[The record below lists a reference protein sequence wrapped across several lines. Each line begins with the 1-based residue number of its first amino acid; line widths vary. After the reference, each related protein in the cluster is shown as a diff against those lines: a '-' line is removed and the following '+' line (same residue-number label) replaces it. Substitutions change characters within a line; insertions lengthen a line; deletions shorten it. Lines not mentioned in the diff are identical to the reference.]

1 MSDYRVK
8 ITIRNDRLLSK
19 MEEMGFQSVLKFCK
33 HTGMPY
39 VSTNCIFN
47 GRLSPIKENGDVKK
61 NVKLL
66 LENLDMTVEEAFTTR
81 QLEGFSK
88 NSFETKVKE
97 KQLLQ
102 IINKPENL
110 EMKAIENDVKLTLS
124 NIFSRYLS
132 PRYEKVLRMRYGIGL
147 DTEHTL
153 EEVGLVLQTTKE
165 RVRQIE
171 LKAIEK
177 LKQPEV
183 MSQLIN
189 TGFSDLF
196 TKVDLNK
203 DHLKQ
208 NKKYLSNKIIK
219 LKAKIKNQTGE
230 TIQ

>member
-19 MEEMGFQSVLKFCK
+19 MEEMGFQSVSKFCK

-39 VSTNCIFN
+39 VNTNCIFN

-102 IINKPENL
+102 IINKPKNL

-153 EEVGLVLQTTKE
+153 EEVSLVLQTTRE

-189 TGFSDLF
+189 TGFSDVF

-203 DHLKQ
+203 NHLEQ

>member
-102 IINKPENL
+102 IINKPKNL

-153 EEVGLVLQTTKE
+153 EEVGLVLQTTRE

>member
-1 MSDYRVK
+1 
-8 ITIRNDRLLSK
+8 
-19 MEEMGFQSVLKFCK
+19 
-33 HTGMPY
+33 
-39 VSTNCIFN
+39 
-47 GRLSPIKENGDVKK
+47 
-61 NVKLL
+61 
-66 LENLDMTVEEAFTTR
+66 
-81 QLEGFSK
+81 
-88 NSFETKVKE
+88 
-97 KQLLQ
+97 
-102 IINKPENL
+102 
-110 EMKAIENDVKLTLS
+110 
-124 NIFSRYLS
+124 
-132 PRYEKVLRMRYGIGL
+132 MRYGIGL

-153 EEVGLVLQTTKE
+153 EEVGLVLQTTRE

-208 NKKYLSNKIIK
+208 NKEYLSNKIIK

>member
-1 MSDYRVK
+1 
-8 ITIRNDRLLSK
+8 
-19 MEEMGFQSVLKFCK
+19 
-33 HTGMPY
+33 
-39 VSTNCIFN
+39 
-47 GRLSPIKENGDVKK
+47 
-61 NVKLL
+61 
-66 LENLDMTVEEAFTTR
+66 MTVEEAFTTR

-102 IINKPENL
+102 IINKPKNL

-124 NIFSRYLS
+124 NIFSKYLS
-132 PRYEKVLRMRYGIGL
+132 PKYEKVLRMRYGIGL

-208 NKKYLSNKIIK
+208 NKEYLSNKIIK

>member
-1 MSDYRVK
+1 
-8 ITIRNDRLLSK
+8 
-19 MEEMGFQSVLKFCK
+19 
-33 HTGMPY
+33 MPY
-39 VSTNCIFN
+39 VNTNCIFN

-97 KQLLQ
+97 EQLLQ
-102 IINKPENL
+102 IINKPKNL

-124 NIFSRYLS
+124 NIFSKYLS
-132 PRYEKVLRMRYGIGL
+132 PKYEKVLRMRYGIGL

-153 EEVGLVLQTTKE
+153 EEVGLVLQTTRE

-208 NKKYLSNKIIK
+208 NKEYLSNKIIK

>member
-19 MEEMGFQSVLKFCK
+19 MEEMGFQSVSKFCK
-33 HTGMPY
+33 HTGMLY

-102 IINKPENL
+102 IINKPKNL

-208 NKKYLSNKIIK
+208 NKEYLSNKIIK

>member
-153 EEVGLVLQTTKE
+153 EEVGLVLQTTRE

-219 LKAKIKNQTGE
+219 LK
-230 TIQ
+230 

>member
-1 MSDYRVK
+1 
-8 ITIRNDRLLSK
+8 
-19 MEEMGFQSVLKFCK
+19 
-33 HTGMPY
+33 MPY
-39 VSTNCIFN
+39 VNTNCIFN

-97 KQLLQ
+97 EQLLQ
-102 IINKPENL
+102 IINKPKNL
-110 EMKAIENDVKLTLS
+110 EMKAIENDVKITLS
-124 NIFSRYLS
+124 NIFSKYLS
-132 PRYEKVLRMRYGIGL
+132 PKYEKVLRMRYGIGL

-153 EEVGLVLQTTKE
+153 EEVGLVLQTTRE

-208 NKKYLSNKIIK
+208 NKEYLSNKIIK

>member
-19 MEEMGFQSVLKFCK
+19 IEELGFQSVLKFCE
-33 HTGMPY
+33 HTGMQY
-39 VSTNCIFN
+39 TSTNCIIN
-47 GRLSPIKENGDVKK
+47 GKLPPIGEKGDLRK

-66 LENLDMTVEEAFTTR
+66 LENLDMTVEEAFTER

-97 KQLLQ
+97 KQLLK
-102 IINKPENL
+102 IINRPQNL
-110 EMKAIENDVKLTLS
+110 EMKAIENDVKSTLS
-124 NIFSRYLS
+124 NIFSRHLT
-132 PRYEKVLRMRYGIGL
+132 PRQENILRMRYGIGT
-147 DTEHTL
+147 DSISTL
-153 EEVGLVLQTTKE
+153 EEISVKFQITKE
-165 RVRQIE
+165 RARQIE

-177 LKQPEV
+177 LRQPEI

-189 TGFSDLF
+189 TGFYEIF

-208 NKKYLSNKIIK
+208 QQKHLTNKIIR
-219 LKAKIKNQTGE
+219 LKAKIYNETNE

>member
-1 MSDYRVK
+1 MIDYYLK
-8 ITIRNDRLLSK
+8 WK
-19 MEEMGFQSVLKFCK
+19 KWVLKV

-102 IINKPENL
+102 IINKPKNL

-153 EEVGLVLQTTKE
+153 EEVGLVLQTTRE

>member
-33 HTGMPY
+33 HTGMQY
-39 VSTNCIFN
+39 TSTNHIFA
-47 GRLSPIKENGDVKK
+47 GKLSPINEKGEIRK

-102 IINKPENL
+102 IINKPKNL

-189 TGFSDLF
+189 TGFSDVF

>member
-19 MEEMGFQSVLKFCK
+19 MEEMGFKSVMQFCK

-39 VSTNCIFN
+39 VNTNCIFN

-102 IINKPENL
+102 IINKPKNL

-132 PRYEKVLRMRYGIGL
+132 PKYEKVLRMRYGIGL

-153 EEVGLVLQTTKE
+153 EEVGLVLQTTRE

-208 NKKYLSNKIIK
+208 NKEYLSNKIIK